1 MHWRVQWRGQWR
13 VQRRVQRQV
22 QWPWQ
27 WLTAA
32 TLLVA
37 VLPCNAQVP
46 DWSLAAQQR
55 LFGASS
61 TAVEAQWAQRRAL
74 LEDGERRLA
83 SGDVAAAQ
91 ARFDQA
97 ALMLHAPDTE
107 ALLVRSYMQAGDY
120 RRALAFGAHAA
131 GAHRREW
138 PAGQALYV
146 WLLQIGGQGVVAR
159 RLLDDALALAP
170 DDAALLAA
178 RSQLATDWPRADG
191 LLQQLPLRMAPYAVG
206 DAVPAGAQVV
216 GSGLL
221 LATGDAALVPASV
234 LGPPAVADRPI
245 WLRNGLGQTVQ
256 ARRAGQDESLGL
268 VHLRLA
274 APLPITPLATADREP
289 FAGSP
294 GYMVEYAPASGP
306 AAAWPLLRQGFFAR
320 PGSVPGPRLLG
331 IPAPAGPRGGP
342 VFNAA
347 GHLAGMAV
355 TAADGTDRLL
365 PLALL
370 AERFP
375 ALALTPAH
383 PAHPAHPAGLPAS
396 AALAGPQRA
405 DADAVYEQALRHAL
419 QVLVSP

>member
-1 MHWRVQWRGQWR
+1 MP
-13 VQRRVQRQV
+13 
-22 QWPWQ
+22 WPSR

-32 TLLVA
+32 TLLA
-37 VLPCNAQVP
+37 TVLPSHAQVP

-61 TAVEAQWAQRRAL
+61 TAVDAQLAQRRAL
-74 LEDGERRLA
+74 LDDGERLLA
-83 SGDVAAAQ
+83 TGDAAAAQ

-146 WLLQIGGQGVVAR
+146 WLLHIGGQGVVAR

-170 DDAALLAA
+170 DDARLLAA

-191 LLQQLPLRMAPYAVG
+191 LLHQLPLRMAPYPVG
-206 DAVPAGAQVV
+206 DAVPADAQGV
-216 GSGLL
+216 GSALL

-234 LGPPAVADRPI
+234 LGASAAGDRPI

-256 ARRAGQDESLGL
+256 ARRAGDDESLGL

-274 APLPITPLATADREP
+274 TPLPITPLATADREP
-289 FAGSP
+289 FGGSP
-294 GYMVEYAPASGP
+294 GYMVEYAPASSP

-342 VFNAA
+342 VFDAA
-347 GHLAGMAV
+347 GQLAGVAMA
-355 TAADGTDRLL
+355 AADGTDRLL

-375 ALALTPAH
+375 ALGLTPTH
-383 PAHPAHPAGLPAS
+383 PVNPAGLPAT
-396 AALAGPQRA
+396 AARAGPQRA

-419 QVLVSP
+419 QVLVVP